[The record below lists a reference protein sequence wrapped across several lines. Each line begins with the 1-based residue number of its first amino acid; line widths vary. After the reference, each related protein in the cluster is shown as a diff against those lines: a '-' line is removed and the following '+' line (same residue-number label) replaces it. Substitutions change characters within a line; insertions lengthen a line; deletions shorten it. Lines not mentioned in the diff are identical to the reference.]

1 MSLQSQANTSEVM
14 LIDQV
19 VMSLPLMF
27 SPEANWAWNA
37 VAYFVK
43 GFLIGLKSPEQAP
56 LRVSLIAWTEGL
68 NNECRTFTNLLVLD
82 EFPLT
87 KFPSQLKK
95 LNIKMGL
102 LLINF
107 ILE

>member
-1 MSLQSQANTSEVM
+1 MSLQSQANASEVL
-14 LIDQV
+14 LIDHA

-56 LRVSLIAWTEGL
+56 LRVSLIDWTEAL
-68 NNECRTFTNLLVLD
+68 NNERRTFANLLVVD

-87 KFPSQLKK
+87 KSHSQLKK

-102 LLINF
+102 LLVNC